1 MPEFYFPSKSENATQ
16 LCGSDADLRQLF
28 GDCNGL
34 KNNDSLKPGFA
45 YDISLD
51 GRNSSRAVSR
61 VLNSPSPQQRANLA
75 ECTAQFGQDT
85 VTLARL
91 HEKFLDGVDLWE
103 LGKEANSSLGSG
115 AAVLAGRADSFQ
127 SALKEYQKALIAHNK
142 LVRNGAGDAGR
153 RARFRKNIHIA
164 YERLN
169 TQFRQE
175 LNALVPESHRG
186 KNKGNALTSA
196 ERGQT
201 LAEKSKGR
209 RIHVSDME
217 QGKAVS
223 KLSGAMNYAGK
234 GVAVL
239 DGGLRLKEVHDKYQ
253 SGKDWERELA
263 VQSGGFLTSGGVGSM
278 SARATTLA
286 LSRILVLGG
295 PMGWVLLI
303 GSSAVATAILANQTD
318 KTTQT
323 FVGKAWD
330 NLFGDKK

>member
-1 MPEFYFPSKSENATQ
+1 MPEFYFPSKPENATQ

-34 KNNDSLKPGFA
+34 RDNDSLKPGFA
-45 YDISLD
+45 YDVSLD

-61 VLNSPSPQQRANLA
+61 VLNSPTPQQRASLA

-85 VTLARL
+85 VTLARF

-127 SALKEYQKALIAHNK
+127 DALKDYQKALIAYNK

-169 TQFRQE
+169 THFRQE

-201 LAEKSKGR
+201 LAERNRGR

-234 GVAVL
+234 GFVVL
-239 DGGLRLKEVHDKYQ
+239 DGGMRGQKVYETYQ
-253 SGKDWERELA
+253 HGEDWERELA
-263 VQSGGFLTSGGVGSM
+263 VQTGGLSGSISGGYLTGKGV
-278 SARATTLA
+278 ALT
-286 LSRILVLGG
+286 LSRIALLAT
-295 PMGWVLLI
+295 PWGWAFTI
-303 GSSAVATAILANQTD
+303 GSSIVLGVIVSNQMDTRF
-318 KTTQT
+318 QR
-323 FVGKAWD
+323 FVGNIWD
-330 NLFGDKK
+330 SVFKD